1 MKPEMINGIIVPYN
15 LSTKQLIDRLHAAAD
30 MSCFSVCCTALSYK
44 DDEEAY
50 EALFPYLSDNDYHKR
65 PYVFGVIFRMPY
77 AIKLNDELQEALL
90 TDDIHFILRALET
103 YSSGKFCIH
112 DEIIRAFFLKN
123 HEQIDACYYACLQ
136 QLSPTQEN
144 LEFFK
149 LLFNVS
155 NNISHRI
162 ALAEVITE
170 RATQKTF
177 YELLDLFL
185 DDSAEKIRYQ
195 AAKLAIRFCDTD
207 ALKKLSNDTDGHI
220 RKLINKSL

>member
-112 DEIIRAFFLKN
+112 DEIIRAFFFKY
-123 HEQIDACYYACLQ
+123 HEQIDACYYAFLQ
-136 QLSPTQEN
+136 
-144 LEFFK
+144 
-149 LLFNVS
+149 
-155 NNISHRI
+155 
-162 ALAEVITE
+162 
-170 RATQKTF
+170 
-177 YELLDLFL
+177 
-185 DDSAEKIRYQ
+185 
-195 AAKLAIRFCDTD
+195 
-207 ALKKLSNDTDGHI
+207 
-220 RKLINKSL
+220 

>member
-1 MKPEMINGIIVPYN
+1 MMPEMINGIIVPYN

-123 HEQIDACYYACLQ
+123 HE
-136 QLSPTQEN
+136 
-144 LEFFK
+144 FFK

>member
-1 MKPEMINGIIVPYN
+1 
-15 LSTKQLIDRLHAAAD
+15 
-30 MSCFSVCCTALSYK
+30 
-44 DDEEAY
+44 
-50 EALFPYLSDNDYHKR
+50 
-65 PYVFGVIFRMPY
+65 MPY
-77 AIKLNDELQEALL
+77 AIKINDKLQEALL
-90 TDDIHFILRALET
+90 TDDIHFILRALEA

-112 DEIIRAFFLKN
+112 DEIIRACFLKN

-149 LLFNVS
+149 LLFNIS